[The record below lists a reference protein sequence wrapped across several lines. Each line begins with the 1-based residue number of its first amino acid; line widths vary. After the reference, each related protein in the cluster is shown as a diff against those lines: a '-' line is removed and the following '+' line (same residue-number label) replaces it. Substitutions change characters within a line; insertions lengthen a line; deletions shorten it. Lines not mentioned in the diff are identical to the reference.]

1 MSARL
6 VFLKLGGSLITIKEK
21 PHTPRPEV
29 LRRLAEEIAEALE
42 QDPNLQILLGHGSGS
57 FGHVPA
63 DQYHTRRGV
72 KTAHEWHGFVEVWR
86 QAAELNNLVIDAMQ
100 KAGLPAL
107 TFPPSSA
114 VTTQQRNVTA
124 WNLKPIR
131 DALQNGLV
139 PVVYG
144 DVVFDQRQGG
154 TILSTEDLFAYLAP
168 QLHPSLLLFAGMEP
182 GVWQDFPANTL
193 LLPEITPVNF
203 PQVEAGLKGSTATDV
218 TGGMLD
224 KVSRVLSIVSQLP
237 GARATI
243 FSGEIPGN
251 VRMSLLG
258 VELGTEIRGI

>member
-1 MSARL
+1 
-6 VFLKLGGSLITIKEK
+6 
-21 PHTPRPEV
+21 
-29 LRRLAEEIAEALE
+29 
-42 QDPNLQILLGHGSGS
+42 
-57 FGHVPA
+57 
-63 DQYHTRRGV
+63 
-72 KTAHEWHGFVEVWR
+72 
-86 QAAELNNLVIDAMQ
+86 
-100 KAGLPAL
+100 
-107 TFPPSSA
+107 
-114 VTTQQRNVTA
+114 
-124 WNLKPIR
+124 
-131 DALQNGLV
+131 
-139 PVVYG
+139 
-144 DVVFDQRQGG
+144 
-154 TILSTEDLFAYLAP
+154 
-168 QLHPSLLLFAGMEP
+168 MEP